1 MIETWSTRP
10 NRPRLSRRDELLSV
24 AADLFAERGFAKVTV
39 DDIGNAVG
47 VSGPALY
54 HHFDGKESLLGE
66 MLVRIS
72 DSLLTKA
79 TAIVD
84 NVSLHKALDP
94 IIAMHVD
101 FAVDNRSLI
110 TVHFRDLVQAR
121 KADQQRVKDLQS
133 AYVDIW
139 VDIVAAQHIPVLDTK
154 EVRVAVHAVLGL
166 INSTPFSG
174 RLRRDVH
181 VSLLRTMAAG
191 AIAGFLAE
199 QPDELTG
206 PQIGPVDSGPVGDED
221 VVGFERGLA
230 RVAAELEL
238 SELVA
243 VDLVGSVSEAEQP
256 SLSRMPRQ
264 GRSRCWCQLA
274 PKAWMAQST
283 TLHAM
288 LGAAILII
296 AISRRAS
303 RFPTVSIKWAV
314 FNVSSRVCSMA
325 MRDSAIRSKV
335 TVCSETG
342 RPNVTR
348 CEVRRH
354 IISRARS
361 ASPISRMQWWMRPGP
376 RRP

>member
-47 VSGPALY
+47 LSGPALY

-72 DSLLTKA
+72 ESLLTKA
-79 TAIVD
+79 TTIVD

-121 KADQQRVKDLQS
+121 KGDQRRVKDLQS

-139 VDIVAAQHIPVLDTK
+139 VDVVAAQHTPSQDITVLDTK
-154 EVRVAVHAVLGL
+154 EVRAAVHAVLGL

-174 RLRRDVH
+174 RLRRDAH
-181 VSLLRTMAAG
+181 VSLLRTMASG

-199 QPDELTG
+199 HG
-206 PQIGPVDSGPVGDED
+206 KS
-221 VVGFERGLA
+221 
-230 RVAAELEL
+230 
-238 SELVA
+238 
-243 VDLVGSVSEAEQP
+243 
-256 SLSRMPRQ
+256 
-264 GRSRCWCQLA
+264 
-274 PKAWMAQST
+274 
-283 TLHAM
+283 
-288 LGAAILII
+288 
-296 AISRRAS
+296 
-303 RFPTVSIKWAV
+303 
-314 FNVSSRVCSMA
+314 
-325 MRDSAIRSKV
+325 
-335 TVCSETG
+335 
-342 RPNVTR
+342 
-348 CEVRRH
+348 
-354 IISRARS
+354 
-361 ASPISRMQWWMRPGP
+361 
-376 RRP
+376 

>member
-1 MIETWSTRP
+1 MIETWGKRP

-79 TAIVD
+79 ITIVD

-121 KADQQRVKDLQS
+121 KGDQRRVKDLQS

-139 VDIVAAQHIPVLDTK
+139 VDIVAAQHIGVLDTK
-154 EVRVAVHAVLGL
+154 EVRAAVHAVLGL

-174 RLRRDVH
+174 RLRRDAH
-181 VSLLRTMAAG
+181 VSLLRTMASG
-191 AIAGFLAE
+191 AIAGLLAE
-199 QPDELTG
+199 
-206 PQIGPVDSGPVGDED
+206 
-221 VVGFERGLA
+221 
-230 RVAAELEL
+230 
-238 SELVA
+238 
-243 VDLVGSVSEAEQP
+243 
-256 SLSRMPRQ
+256 
-264 GRSRCWCQLA
+264 
-274 PKAWMAQST
+274 
-283 TLHAM
+283 H
-288 LGAAILII
+288 
-296 AISRRAS
+296 
-303 RFPTVSIKWAV
+303 
-314 FNVSSRVCSMA
+314 
-325 MRDSAIRSKV
+325 
-335 TVCSETG
+335 
-342 RPNVTR
+342 
-348 CEVRRH
+348 VR
-354 IISRARS
+354 
-361 ASPISRMQWWMRPGP
+361 
-376 RRP
+376 